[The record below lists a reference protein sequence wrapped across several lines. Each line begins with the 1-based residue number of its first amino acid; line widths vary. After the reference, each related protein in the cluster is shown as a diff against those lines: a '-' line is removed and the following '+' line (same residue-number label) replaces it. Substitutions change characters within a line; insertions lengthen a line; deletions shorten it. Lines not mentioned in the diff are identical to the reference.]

1 MLFLP
6 RPYSLQF
13 PPDRKKFPIVKQTF
27 PLIQKNFSTLFQ
39 HFLCKNFCVSNSTSK
54 IPLNVKLLCLITLH
68 EEKCVIECEG
78 KMRGI
83 QDVKDVV

>member
-27 PLIQKNFSTLFQ
+27 PLIQKTFQ
-39 HFLCKNFCVSNSTSK
+39 HFISNSTSK
-54 IPLNVKLLCLITLH
+54 IPLIVKTFVPIALH

>member
-13 PPDRKKFPIVKQTF
+13 PPDQKNFPIVNLRS
-27 PLIQKNFSTLFQ
+27 LIQKTFQ
-39 HFLCKNFCVSNSTSK
+39 YFISNSMSK
-54 IPLNVKLLCLITLH
+54 IPLNVKTFVPIALH
-68 EEKCVIECEG
+68 EEKCVIECED